1 MNASSRAWLQ
11 LHFCV
16 VLWGFTAIFGKLIS
30 LKAVPLVWWRMAIV
44 GGVLVLVPKFWAEL
58 RRMPPRLIAIYAGI
72 GALVGLHW
80 ILFYASIKL
89 SNASIGAMC
98 MALAAVFTA
107 FIEPTV
113 MKRRIELR
121 ELLFGLAVVPG
132 VVLVVGGTPEVMR
145 FGIVIGVLSAMV
157 LALFATLN
165 KRFIGTSNAVA
176 VTGLEMASG
185 AILLTLLAPLL
196 PGEVLVMPSQRDLL
210 LLLALAVGCT
220 LLPFALGLAALRHV
234 SAFSTSLILNLEP
247 VYAIALAIVLLGEQR
262 ELAWGFYAGAAIIL
276 IVVFVWPVI
285 SSAAADR
292 RGHDTTGSA

>member
-1 MNASSRAWLQ
+1 MNASTRAWLQ

-58 RRMPPRLIAIYAGI
+58 RRMPPRLIATYAGI

-98 MALAAVFTA
+98 MALTAVFTA

-145 FGIVIGVLSAMV
+145 FGIVVGVISAMV

-196 PGEVLVMPSQRDLL
+196 PGEVLVVPSQRDLL

-276 IVVFVWPVI
+276 LVVFVWPVI
-285 SSAAADR
+285 SSAATDR
-292 RGHDTTGSA
+292 RGHDTTG